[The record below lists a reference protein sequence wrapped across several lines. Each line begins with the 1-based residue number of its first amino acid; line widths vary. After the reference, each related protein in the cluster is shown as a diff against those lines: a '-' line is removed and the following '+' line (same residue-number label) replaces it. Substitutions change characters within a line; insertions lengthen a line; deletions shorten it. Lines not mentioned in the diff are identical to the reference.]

1 MPWLG
6 SRVAS
11 PIIKSAKLKP
21 NSFKASTQEE
31 IPRKNSFKKEEVSW
45 KYPLVISII
54 NDWKYLPWYQM
65 IGSVFSW
72 TCGQLLQITC
82 YKQNKLVDNWTI
94 DLVGLKLRLE
104 KVFLSASFWRQAADE
119 IWYGRPGYR
128 EDERRAIKKIKGT
141 AAGWMERVRVSA
153 KGGYCITVQFRQ
165 RQTKRRKK
173 LIDRISAISI
183 PLLVQAYCGNIND
196 WKDISG
202 GLF

>member
-6 SRVAS
+6 RRVAS

-31 IPRKNSFKKEEVSW
+31 IPRKNLFKKEEVSW

-65 IGSVFSW
+65 IGSVFFW

-104 KVFLSASFWRQAADE
+104 KVFLSASFDGRQQMKFNMGGLV
-119 IWYGRPGYR
+119 IGRTRGGQLKR
-128 EDERRAIKKIKGT
+128 SKGPLP
-141 AAGWMERVRVSA
+141 AGWSVSVYPQ
-153 KGGYCITVQFRQ
+153 KVDTV
-165 RQTKRRKK
+165 
-173 LIDRISAISI
+173 
-183 PLLVQAYCGNIND
+183 
-196 WKDISG
+196 
-202 GLF
+202 